1 MGKLEGKIAIVTGS
15 GKGIGRDA
23 ALAIAAE
30 GATVVT
36 VARTQSDLDETVKM
50 IEDAGGTAISLS
62 RDLTD
67 GEQVADMVK
76 TVVDKYGRIDILVNN
91 AGGYPKEIYKNIE
104 HQAIKIW
111 EWSEEQWDQIIKTN
125 LRIPFLVTN
134 NDKTRKRR
142 YRKCIFKNGS
152 YCISDGCI
160 RCCKRRYRNHD
171 QDNCYPDQRI
181 RNQMQ
186 CRISWNRG
194 HTGAESLQPLCRTGR
209 LPDGKLKRCCKS
221 NHLPAGRFT
230 GSYDRTVYRPV
241 HNSIEPNDYKR
252 HCHHWQCLL

>member
-36 VARTQSDLDETVKM
+36 VARTQSDLDKTVKM

-91 AGGYPKEIYKNIE
+91 DTQKRSTKISNIRQLRSGNGQKN
-104 HQAIKIW
+104 
-111 EWSEEQWDQIIKTN
+111 S
-125 LRIPFLVTN
+125 
-134 NDKTRKRR
+134 
-142 YRKCIFKNGS
+142 G
-152 YCISDGCI
+152 I
-160 RCCKRRYRNHD
+160 RSSR
-171 QDNCYPDQRI
+171 Q
-181 RNQMQ
+181 
-186 CRISWNRG
+186 
-194 HTGAESLQPLCRTGR
+194 T
-209 LPDGKLKRCCKS
+209 
-221 NHLPAGRFT
+221 
-230 GSYDRTVYRPV
+230 
-241 HNSIEPNDYKR
+241 
-252 HCHHWQCLL
+252 